1 MSGGQALQ
9 PQHGAAPIFFLR
21 THYFTDRA
29 RKGEYAGSEAPHK
42 CPRIQCSP
50 LRLKRVDQ
58 PHVLLVAHV
67 VVLIGSSL
75 IFISRVG
82 ILGARADMSDVSLPT
97 ENRYQCETSSDQ
109 CQTPM
114 SSHHCIQHPGKE
126 ERQPGTSQ
134 EKPGCRQRV

>member
-1 MSGGQALQ
+1 MSGDQALQ
-9 PQHGAAPIFFLR
+9 PQHRAAPVFFLG

-29 RKGEYAGSEAPHK
+29 RKGEYTGREAHHT
-42 CPRIQCSP
+42 CPRVQCSA
-50 LRLKRVDQ
+50 LRVKRVDQ

-82 ILGARADMSDVSLPT
+82 ILGARADMSYVSLPT

-114 SSHHCIQHPGKE
+114 SSHH
-126 ERQPGTSQ
+126 
-134 EKPGCRQRV
+134 